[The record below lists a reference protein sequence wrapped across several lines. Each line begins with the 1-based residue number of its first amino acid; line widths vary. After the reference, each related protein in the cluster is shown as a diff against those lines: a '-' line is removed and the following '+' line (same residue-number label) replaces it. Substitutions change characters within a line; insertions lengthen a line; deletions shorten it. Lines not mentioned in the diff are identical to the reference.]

1 MGAAELLRGN
11 REAAISWCMKSLATF
26 NEWLFTYITLA
37 AAYVDLNRMDDARA
51 MVQRIREL
59 NPTLTMKNIEENV
72 AKVNAFGDAVIP
84 VEEGGNARNASVIGC
99 DR

>member
-1 MGAAELLRGN
+1 
-11 REAAISWCMKSLATF
+11 MKSLATF